1 MNTQEGFLLIDKPAG
16 ITSHDVVDKLRKI
29 TGIKKIG
36 HAGTLDPFATGLLL
50 MAIGRGATK
59 RISEFVGLPKT
70 YLATF
75 VLGETTETLDT
86 ETEVVQDENW
96 DDLVISDDHIIDAI
110 TGMIGSST
118 QIPPMHSA
126 IKKGGKKL
134 YELAREGKE
143 IVRDARPIT
152 IHRFQL
158 LQPAKRSKE
167 RIELEVQLSVSSG
180 TYIRAIARDL
190 AQKLGTIGYT
200 SVLRRT
206 AIDTFSIERAL
217 QIEDLTA
224 DNWHLALFTP
234 DN

>member
-1 MNTQEGFLLIDKPAG
+1 MEQKEGFLLINKPAG

-29 TGIKKIG
+29 IGIKKIG

-70 YLATF
+70 YRATF

-86 ETEVVQDENW
+86 EKEVVQDPNW
-96 DDLVISDDHIIDAI
+96 NNLVISDDHINEAI
-110 TGMIGSST
+110 TGMIGPSK
-118 QIPPMHSA
+118 QIPPMYSA

-158 LQPAKRSKE
+158 LQPAKRFKE
-167 RIELEVQLSVSSG
+167 RIELEVELSVSSG
-180 TYIRAIARDL
+180 TYVRAIARDL
-190 AQKLGTIGYT
+190 AEKLGTTGYT
-200 SVLRRT
+200 SVLHRT
-206 AIDTFSIERAL
+206 AIDQYSIDRAINL
-217 QIEDLTA
+217 QELTS
-224 DNWHLALFTP
+224 DNWHLGLFEP
-234 DN
+234 QN